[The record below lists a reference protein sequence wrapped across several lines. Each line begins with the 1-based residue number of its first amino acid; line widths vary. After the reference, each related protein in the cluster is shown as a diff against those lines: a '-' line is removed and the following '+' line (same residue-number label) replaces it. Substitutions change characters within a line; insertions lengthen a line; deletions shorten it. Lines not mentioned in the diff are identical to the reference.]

1 VQRVVYLFLLAPVLS
16 STMLSGCYY
25 DEGLTIE
32 NMTGTVVIPREAA
45 TRDFVREG
53 DEGDTVETITDV
65 RLIGPVY
72 LGMFAGVEEGIE
84 DYPHPSVGPQYQA
97 GVPGDT
103 YPYGSTTV
111 GDIRYACFEH
121 LTCKVVSGRYLD
133 FDSMVEWFRDV
144 LEQPIM
150 DNLGNEVTNGD
161 FIRQTCYEYLNV
173 TTDEEIQVTA
183 MDSNDD
189 GVVDLNDLDFV
200 EGSDGNFYA
209 EFDFWQQEY
218 FEEQGGEEGSSKGF
232 SLWGWMD
239 APSQSSLR
247 YGTCNSSDG
256 YQEQTYNND
265 FFGGQQYDDLI
276 NLPANYISDGDW
288 VSTTG
293 YTYESPF
300 DTPELWID
308 FEVE

>member
-1 VQRVVYLFLLAPVLS
+1 MQRLVYCFLLAPVLS

-25 DEGLTIE
+25 DEGLIIE

-53 DEGDTVETITDV
+53 GTVETISDV

-121 LTCKVVSGRYLD
+121 LTCKVSSGRYLD

-144 LEQPIM
+144 LEQPIV

-173 TTDEEIQVTA
+173 TSDAEVQVTA
-183 MDSNDD
+183 TDSNND
-189 GVVDLNDLDFV
+189 GAIDLNDLDFI
-200 EGSDGNFYA
+200 EGSDGNFYG

-218 FEEQGGEEGSSKGF
+218 FEDQKSEDGSMKGF

-247 YGTCNSSDG
+247 FGTCNSADG
-256 YQEQTYNND
+256 YTEQTYNNN